1 MFTEN
6 ELYILL
12 TSISLNWQL
21 ATRKTIY
28 VTCCAF
34 EHYITIK
41 YTTNAITAYSCIEF
55 ANSEEHTE
63 YYLSIRCI
71 PSTDVDVKLKEF
83 KPILI
88 TCIYLLNSH
97 TTTECVGKVM
107 NAENCDKTIR

>member
-34 EHYITIK
+34 QHCITIC
-41 YTTNAITAYSCIEF
+41 YATNVMTAYSCIEF
-55 ANSEEHTE
+55 GSSEEHTE

-71 PSTDVDVKLKEF
+71 PSTDVGVKLKEF

-88 TCIYLLNSH
+88 TCLSLLNSH
-97 TTTECVGKVM
+97 TTTECIGKAM
-107 NAENCDKTIR
+107 NTENCDKTIR